1 MIKFIIA
8 WYSINLLIS
17 IILLSLKVIER
28 HKEKKEEEQKKDY
41 HQY

>member
-17 IILLSLKVIER
+17 IVLLSLKVIER
-28 HKEKKEEEQKKDY
+28 RKEKKEEEQKDY

>member
-8 WYSINLLIS
+8 SYSINLLIF
-17 IILLSLKVIER
+17 IVLFSLKVIER
-28 HKEKKEEEQKKDY
+28 RKEKKEEEQKDY